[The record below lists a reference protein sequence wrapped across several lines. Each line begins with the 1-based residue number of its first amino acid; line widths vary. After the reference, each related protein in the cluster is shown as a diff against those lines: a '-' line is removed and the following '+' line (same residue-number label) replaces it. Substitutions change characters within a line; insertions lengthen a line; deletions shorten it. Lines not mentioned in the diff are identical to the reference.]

1 MEDTKVLIQ
10 TNRYQTPVTQELL
23 DSLPS
28 EVAEQLM
35 DCLTNIQFIK
45 NLISPDRPYYKDLPR
60 DERGA
65 AIVDITNPPILED
78 ADYFRQAALHY
89 QKHGCYTFLKPNSNP
104 NSEFRKF
111 WDEERRRCWEG
122 LIRPSDGAWISGFNY
137 WFLNYQPMMVNK
149 ITEGRKKAVRV
160 EAFPFIQEGNVWRY
174 YYLFNAREQGHHAIE
189 LAKRGAH
196 PYSQKVF
203 TPKGWRTWGEIQIG
217 DELYGTYGNITKVI
231 DIPYDK
237 ECDVYEITLRD
248 GRKILASDEHL
259 WKVDFHNR
267 RGSQIMT
274 TLELLKEYK
283 RDKKVSERNPSG
295 IEYVCAIHKNEGIE
309 MPYKETKVDPY
320 TFGLV
325 LGDGCFVHRCCYY
338 TQLEEDVNIE
348 KQYIPYNLIKWNNK
362 YAYRI
367 DIPKWS
373 SILKEY
379 GLYWKKSEDKFIP
392 DEYKYNS
399 REVRLNLLK
408 GLMDSDG
415 TLDKSDR
422 YVISLSSKKLIE
434 DIAFI
439 CRSLG
444 YNCSYTIKK
453 TRYKVNGVYKE
464 CLPSYSLTI
473 FTRDIISN
481 LPRKQKRA
489 KKITN
494 EYTINKEIRTKIIDI
509 KYIGK
514 QQAKCVTVDSKDNCY
529 LIGDF
534 VATHNCAKSYS
545 LSAIMGHNLIL
556 GESEESRRR
565 VITVLTAYQKEYLS
579 DNKDGTLSKFKPAIN
594 FSFSHT
600 PFPHLMLKNSPNEMS
615 WQMGYK
621 DEYGIERGS
630 LNQVLAVS
638 AKDDSEK
645 LRGKR
650 GWILFEEMGSF
661 KGLLSLYDITRKSV
675 EDGDYTFAT
684 MYLVGTAAE
693 DESDFSSAKTL
704 LYYPEAYNIL
714 SVENVYD
721 RPKQGKPT
729 FGYFFPSYVNRAG
742 CYNKDGVSDV
752 VKALIEILMQR
763 HKAKYS
769 ADPKSVLRVIA
780 EDPITPAEA
789 IIKVKAAFFPVTAL
803 TERLQQL
810 DTDVH
815 SFDDVYIGKLV
826 MNKSGEVEFKPTS
839 DEPIR
844 KYGVENDTPGA
855 IEIFELPEKDRSGK
869 VPNTRYIIGHDPVDN
884 DQAESSSLSSTFVL
898 DLWTD
903 KIVAEYTGRQ
913 AFAEDNFEI
922 VRLLCLFYNA
932 KCLYESNKKGIYAY
946 FAKMN
951 CTHLLADTPEYLRD
965 KQMIKYS
972 SFGSNAHPYNQLVR
986 TPNGIKQW
994 GDIKVGDYLYSINGT
1009 VTKVVDIPIDEELDI
1024 YRITLRDGRTIEA
1037 SEGHLWEVWKGSS
1050 KIKRKYLKT
1059 TKEIQNDIA
1068 YIRENS
1074 FESKYYIRNAGAI
1087 QYEEQNIPMNPYL
1100 LGLLIGDGSMSNKH
1114 TSCGNKLH
1122 FTSTI
1127 EDMKF
1132 YGDFLNLSYR
1142 TTDNRHHVID
1152 YPNWGTI
1159 VKQLGLDCKNSHTK
1173 FIPDI
1178 YKYNTYN
1185 VRLNILQGLL
1195 DTDGSC
1201 PLNGGCPTYC
1211 TVSNRLAE
1219 DVIEVA
1225 RSLGINCNKRISYNK
1240 YGSVYEVIFY
1250 TNIPI
1255 FKLPRKLNRQQN
1267 IVVRARDSF
1276 IGITSIE
1283 YVGKKKA
1290 KCVTVDRN
1298 DGLYLIGDFVIT
1310 HNCKGVNATA
1320 AINNYANGLIRDWL
1334 MKPVTMITTIDGVEQ
1349 EVVTQNL
1356 FFLRNRALIEEL
1368 IAFNPEINVDRIR
1381 ALGMVMLYREEK
1393 MVLYQGNP
1401 SRDKDTTPM
1410 DYIGNDPF
1418 FTNNYD
1424 KRFKKPVNLVKDM
1437 ATS

>member
-1 MEDTKVLIQ
+1 MEDIKVLIQ

-122 LIRPSDGAWISGFNY
+122 LVRPSDGAWISGFNY

-160 EAFPFIQEGNVWRY
+160 ESFPFIQEGNVWRY

-189 LAKRGAH
+189 LAKRG
-196 PYSQKVF
+196 
-203 TPKGWRTWGEIQIG
+203 
-217 DELYGTYGNITKVI
+217 
-231 DIPYDK
+231 
-237 ECDVYEITLRD
+237 
-248 GRKILASDEHL
+248 
-259 WKVDFHNR
+259 
-267 RGSQIMT
+267 
-274 TLELLKEYK
+274 
-283 RDKKVSERNPSG
+283 
-295 IEYVCAIHKNEGIE
+295 
-309 MPYKETKVDPY
+309 
-320 TFGLV
+320 
-325 LGDGCFVHRCCYY
+325 
-338 TQLEEDVNIE
+338 
-348 KQYIPYNLIKWNNK
+348 
-362 YAYRI
+362 
-367 DIPKWS
+367 
-373 SILKEY
+373 
-379 GLYWKKSEDKFIP
+379 
-392 DEYKYNS
+392 
-399 REVRLNLLK
+399 
-408 GLMDSDG
+408 
-415 TLDKSDR
+415 
-422 YVISLSSKKLIE
+422 
-434 DIAFI
+434 
-439 CRSLG
+439 
-444 YNCSYTIKK
+444 
-453 TRYKVNGVYKE
+453 
-464 CLPSYSLTI
+464 
-473 FTRDIISN
+473 
-481 LPRKQKRA
+481 
-489 KKITN
+489 
-494 EYTINKEIRTKIIDI
+494 
-509 KYIGK
+509 
-514 QQAKCVTVDSKDNCY
+514 
-529 LIGDF
+529 
-534 VATHNCAKSYS
+534 CAKSYS

-714 SVENVYD
+714 AVENVYD

-763 HKAKYS
+763 YKAKYS

-826 MNKSGEVEFKPTS
+826 MGKNGEVGFKPTS

-932 KCLYESNKKGIYAY
+932 KCLYESNTKGIYAY

-972 SFGSNAHPYNQLVR
+972 SFGSNQ
-986 TPNGIKQW
+986 
-994 GDIKVGDYLYSINGT
+994 
-1009 VTKVVDIPIDEELDI
+1009 
-1024 YRITLRDGRTIEA
+1024 
-1037 SEGHLWEVWKGSS
+1037 
-1050 KIKRKYLKT
+1050 
-1059 TKEIQNDIA
+1059 
-1068 YIRENS
+1068 
-1074 FESKYYIRNAGAI
+1074 
-1087 QYEEQNIPMNPYL
+1087 
-1100 LGLLIGDGSMSNKH
+1100 
-1114 TSCGNKLH
+1114 
-1122 FTSTI
+1122 
-1127 EDMKF
+1127 
-1132 YGDFLNLSYR
+1132 
-1142 TTDNRHHVID
+1142 
-1152 YPNWGTI
+1152 
-1159 VKQLGLDCKNSHTK
+1159 
-1173 FIPDI
+1173 
-1178 YKYNTYN
+1178 
-1185 VRLNILQGLL
+1185 
-1195 DTDGSC
+1195 
-1201 PLNGGCPTYC
+1201 
-1211 TVSNRLAE
+1211 
-1219 DVIEVA
+1219 
-1225 RSLGINCNKRISYNK
+1225 
-1240 YGSVYEVIFY
+1240 
-1250 TNIPI
+1250 
-1255 FKLPRKLNRQQN
+1255 
-1267 IVVRARDSF
+1267 
-1276 IGITSIE
+1276 
-1283 YVGKKKA
+1283 
-1290 KCVTVDRN
+1290 
-1298 DGLYLIGDFVIT
+1298 
-1310 HNCKGVNATA
+1310 KGVNATA

-1401 SRDKDTTPM
+1401 SRDKDATPK

>member
-1 MEDTKVLIQ
+1 MEDIKVLIQ

-45 NLISPDRPYYKDLPR
+45 NLISPNRPYYKDLPR

-89 QKHGCYTFLKPNSNP
+89 QKHECYTFLKPNSNP

-160 EAFPFIQEGNVWRY
+160 ESFPFIQEGNVWRY

-189 LAKRGAH
+189 LAKRG
-196 PYSQKVF
+196 
-203 TPKGWRTWGEIQIG
+203 
-217 DELYGTYGNITKVI
+217 
-231 DIPYDK
+231 
-237 ECDVYEITLRD
+237 
-248 GRKILASDEHL
+248 
-259 WKVDFHNR
+259 
-267 RGSQIMT
+267 
-274 TLELLKEYK
+274 
-283 RDKKVSERNPSG
+283 
-295 IEYVCAIHKNEGIE
+295 
-309 MPYKETKVDPY
+309 
-320 TFGLV
+320 
-325 LGDGCFVHRCCYY
+325 
-338 TQLEEDVNIE
+338 
-348 KQYIPYNLIKWNNK
+348 
-362 YAYRI
+362 
-367 DIPKWS
+367 
-373 SILKEY
+373 
-379 GLYWKKSEDKFIP
+379 
-392 DEYKYNS
+392 
-399 REVRLNLLK
+399 
-408 GLMDSDG
+408 
-415 TLDKSDR
+415 
-422 YVISLSSKKLIE
+422 
-434 DIAFI
+434 
-439 CRSLG
+439 
-444 YNCSYTIKK
+444 
-453 TRYKVNGVYKE
+453 
-464 CLPSYSLTI
+464 
-473 FTRDIISN
+473 
-481 LPRKQKRA
+481 
-489 KKITN
+489 
-494 EYTINKEIRTKIIDI
+494 
-509 KYIGK
+509 
-514 QQAKCVTVDSKDNCY
+514 
-529 LIGDF
+529 
-534 VATHNCAKSYS
+534 CAKSYS

-556 GESEESRRR
+556 GESEESRKR

-579 DNKDGTLSKFKPAIN
+579 DTKDGTLSKFKPAIN

-600 PFPHLMLKNSPNEMS
+600 PFPHLMLKNAPNEMA

-621 DEYGIERGS
+621 DEYSIERGS

-729 FGYFFPSYVNRAG
+729 FGYFFPSYINRAG

-965 KQMIKYS
+965 KQMVKYS
-972 SFGSNAHPYNQLVR
+972 SFGSNQ
-986 TPNGIKQW
+986 
-994 GDIKVGDYLYSINGT
+994 
-1009 VTKVVDIPIDEELDI
+1009 
-1024 YRITLRDGRTIEA
+1024 
-1037 SEGHLWEVWKGSS
+1037 
-1050 KIKRKYLKT
+1050 
-1059 TKEIQNDIA
+1059 
-1068 YIRENS
+1068 
-1074 FESKYYIRNAGAI
+1074 
-1087 QYEEQNIPMNPYL
+1087 
-1100 LGLLIGDGSMSNKH
+1100 
-1114 TSCGNKLH
+1114 
-1122 FTSTI
+1122 
-1127 EDMKF
+1127 
-1132 YGDFLNLSYR
+1132 
-1142 TTDNRHHVID
+1142 
-1152 YPNWGTI
+1152 
-1159 VKQLGLDCKNSHTK
+1159 
-1173 FIPDI
+1173 
-1178 YKYNTYN
+1178 
-1185 VRLNILQGLL
+1185 
-1195 DTDGSC
+1195 
-1201 PLNGGCPTYC
+1201 
-1211 TVSNRLAE
+1211 
-1219 DVIEVA
+1219 
-1225 RSLGINCNKRISYNK
+1225 
-1240 YGSVYEVIFY
+1240 
-1250 TNIPI
+1250 
-1255 FKLPRKLNRQQN
+1255 
-1267 IVVRARDSF
+1267 
-1276 IGITSIE
+1276 
-1283 YVGKKKA
+1283 
-1290 KCVTVDRN
+1290 
-1298 DGLYLIGDFVIT
+1298 
-1310 HNCKGVNATA
+1310 KGVNATA

-1356 FFLRNRALIEEL
+1356 FFLRNRALVEEL

-1401 SRDKDTTPM
+1401 SRDKDATPK

-1424 KRFKKPVNLVKDM
+1424 KRFKKPVNLVKDV

>member
-1 MEDTKVLIQ
+1 MEDIKVLIQ

-60 DERGA
+60 DGRGA

-122 LIRPSDGAWISGFNY
+122 LVRPSDGAWISGFNY

-160 EAFPFIQEGNVWRY
+160 ESFPFIQEGNVWRY

-189 LAKRGAH
+189 LAKRG
-196 PYSQKVF
+196 
-203 TPKGWRTWGEIQIG
+203 
-217 DELYGTYGNITKVI
+217 
-231 DIPYDK
+231 
-237 ECDVYEITLRD
+237 
-248 GRKILASDEHL
+248 
-259 WKVDFHNR
+259 
-267 RGSQIMT
+267 
-274 TLELLKEYK
+274 
-283 RDKKVSERNPSG
+283 
-295 IEYVCAIHKNEGIE
+295 
-309 MPYKETKVDPY
+309 
-320 TFGLV
+320 
-325 LGDGCFVHRCCYY
+325 
-338 TQLEEDVNIE
+338 
-348 KQYIPYNLIKWNNK
+348 
-362 YAYRI
+362 
-367 DIPKWS
+367 
-373 SILKEY
+373 
-379 GLYWKKSEDKFIP
+379 
-392 DEYKYNS
+392 
-399 REVRLNLLK
+399 
-408 GLMDSDG
+408 
-415 TLDKSDR
+415 
-422 YVISLSSKKLIE
+422 
-434 DIAFI
+434 
-439 CRSLG
+439 
-444 YNCSYTIKK
+444 
-453 TRYKVNGVYKE
+453 
-464 CLPSYSLTI
+464 
-473 FTRDIISN
+473 
-481 LPRKQKRA
+481 
-489 KKITN
+489 
-494 EYTINKEIRTKIIDI
+494 
-509 KYIGK
+509 
-514 QQAKCVTVDSKDNCY
+514 
-529 LIGDF
+529 
-534 VATHNCAKSYS
+534 CAKSYS

-661 KGLLSLYDITRKSV
+661 RGLLSLYDITRKSV

-769 ADPKSVLRVIA
+769 ADPKSVIRVIA

-826 MNKSGEVEFKPTS
+826 MGKNGEVEFKPTS

-844 KYGVENDTPGA
+844 KYGVKNDTPGA
-855 IEIFELPEKDRSGK
+855 IEIFELPEKDRSDK
-869 VPNTRYIIGHDPVDN
+869 VLSTRYIIGHDPVDN

-972 SFGSNAHPYNQLVR
+972 SFGSNQ
-986 TPNGIKQW
+986 
-994 GDIKVGDYLYSINGT
+994 
-1009 VTKVVDIPIDEELDI
+1009 
-1024 YRITLRDGRTIEA
+1024 
-1037 SEGHLWEVWKGSS
+1037 
-1050 KIKRKYLKT
+1050 
-1059 TKEIQNDIA
+1059 
-1068 YIRENS
+1068 
-1074 FESKYYIRNAGAI
+1074 
-1087 QYEEQNIPMNPYL
+1087 
-1100 LGLLIGDGSMSNKH
+1100 
-1114 TSCGNKLH
+1114 
-1122 FTSTI
+1122 
-1127 EDMKF
+1127 
-1132 YGDFLNLSYR
+1132 
-1142 TTDNRHHVID
+1142 
-1152 YPNWGTI
+1152 
-1159 VKQLGLDCKNSHTK
+1159 
-1173 FIPDI
+1173 
-1178 YKYNTYN
+1178 
-1185 VRLNILQGLL
+1185 
-1195 DTDGSC
+1195 
-1201 PLNGGCPTYC
+1201 
-1211 TVSNRLAE
+1211 
-1219 DVIEVA
+1219 
-1225 RSLGINCNKRISYNK
+1225 
-1240 YGSVYEVIFY
+1240 
-1250 TNIPI
+1250 
-1255 FKLPRKLNRQQN
+1255 
-1267 IVVRARDSF
+1267 
-1276 IGITSIE
+1276 
-1283 YVGKKKA
+1283 
-1290 KCVTVDRN
+1290 
-1298 DGLYLIGDFVIT
+1298 
-1310 HNCKGVNATA
+1310 KGVNATA

-1401 SRDKDTTPM
+1401 SRDKDATPK

-1424 KRFKKPVNLVKDM
+1424 KRFKKPVNLIKDM